1 MNKIEHL
8 TTERVD
14 DIPLLLAQLER
25 MQVATLLDRHFPTHG
40 NWQGLSLGMVSV
52 VWLSHILSEGDHWLN
67 HVEPWA
73 NGRLNCLQACLGQAV
88 RTLDFTDDRLAAV
101 LDYLSDDERWQSFE
115 RELGQH
121 LIRVYDLH
129 PSRVRLDSS
138 TVSGYVQPSPDGLFQ
153 FGHSKDHRPDLPQVK
168 IKLSA
173 LDPLG
178 LPLGVTIVG
187 GQRADDGLSVPA
199 IQEVQRTLGRAGLLY
214 VGDCKMAALSTRAYV
229 QQSGDYYLCP
239 LSGVQVSAARL
250 QQLVAPVQAGTQRL
264 TTIER
269 QREEEQSPE
278 AIAEGYEYTQQVSL
292 TQNGQTVQW
301 EERVLVVRSLKLAQ
315 TQRAAL
321 QQRLAKAQA
330 ELVLLNQPA
339 HKRGKTVLQ
348 QVSEV
353 REAAQ
358 AIVHRYRVDGLLEVE
373 YEERIVNERPVRRY
387 RERTASTHVKR
398 EISLRVQIKAVAV
411 AQAEACLGWHVYV
424 TNQPAAQLS
433 LEQAV
438 LAYREE
444 YLIERGFGRLKG
456 RPLSVSPLQLTSDER
471 VKGLLR
477 LLSLGLRVLCVL
489 EYQVRHQLAQQQQSL
504 AGLYAG
510 NPKRTTRRPSSE
522 ALLKAFEGL
531 HLTALTQQAHTV
543 YHVTPLS
550 TLQERIMALLGFP
563 SALYSTLVLHSAQ
576 LTFQMSEP

>member
-1 MNKIEHL
+1 MKPLTIE
-8 TTERVD
+8 RID
-14 DIPLLLAQLER
+14 DVPILLAQLEH
-25 MQVATLLDRHFPTHG
+25 MQIGQLLDRHFPTHG

-73 NGRLNCLQACLGQAV
+73 KPRLNCLQACLGQEV
-88 RTLDFTDDRLAAV
+88 RSLDCSDDRLAAV
-101 LDYLSDDERWQSFE
+101 LDYLSEDEPWQTFE
-115 RELGQH
+115 RDLGQH

-129 PSRVRLDSS
+129 PRRVRVDST

-187 GQRADDGLSVPA
+187 GQRADDGLYVPA
-199 IQEVQRTLGRAGLLY
+199 IQQAQQTLGQAGLLY

-229 QQSGDYYLCP
+229 QQSGDFYLCP
-239 LSGVQVSAARL
+239 LSGVQVSEATL

-264 TTIER
+264 TTIKR
-269 QREEEQSPE
+269 QSEQEESPE
-278 AIAEGYEYTQQVSL
+278 AIALGYEYTQQVTL
-292 TQNGQTVQW
+292 TQDEHTVQW
-301 EERVLVVRSLKLAQ
+301 DERVLVVRSLKLAQ
-315 TQRAAL
+315 THQAAL
-321 QQRLAKAQA
+321 QQRLTKAQA
-330 ELVLLNQPA
+330 ELVLLNQTD
-339 HKRGKTVLQ
+339 HKRGKKVLQ

-358 AIVHRYRVDGLLEVE
+358 AILHRYRVDGLLDVAYQEHVVS
-373 YEERIVNERPVRRY
+373 ERLVRRY
-387 RERTASTHVKR
+387 RERAAGIRVER
-398 EISLRVQIKAVAV
+398 EVSVSVQVNAQAV
-411 AQAEACLGWHVYV
+411 AQAASCLGWHVYV
-424 TNQPAAQLS
+424 TNQPAVQLS

-444 YLIERGFGRLKG
+444 YLVERGFGRLKG
-456 RPLSVSPLQLTSDER
+456 RPLSVSPLQLTSEPR

-477 LLSLGLRVLCVL
+477 LLSLGLRVLCLL
-489 EYQVRHQLAQQQQSL
+489 EYQVRCQLAAQQHVL

-510 NPKRTTRRPSSE
+510 NPKCATRRPTSK
-522 ALLKAFEGL
+522 ALLKAFKGL
-531 HLTALTQQAHTV
+531 HLTALGQQAHTV

-550 TLQERIMALLGFP
+550 TLQEHILALLGFP
-563 SALYSTLVLHSAQ
+563 AALYSTLALHSGQ
-576 LTFQMSEP
+576 LTFKMSEP

>member
-1 MNKIEHL
+1 MNEIEHL

-14 DIPLLLAQLER
+14 DIPILLAQLER
-25 MQVATLLDRHFPTHG
+25 MQVAPLLDRHFPTHG
-40 NWQGLSLGMVSV
+40 NWQGLSLGMVGV

-73 NGRLNCLQACLGQAV
+73 SGHLTCLQACLGQEV
-88 RTLDFTDDRLAAV
+88 RSLDFTDDRLAAV
-101 LDYLSDDERWQSFE
+101 LDYLSDDERWQACE
-115 RELGQH
+115 RALGQH

-129 PSRVRLDSS
+129 PSRVRVDST

-187 GQRADDGLSVPA
+187 GQRADDGLYVPA
-199 IQEVQRTLGRAGLLY
+199 IQQAQRTLGRTGLLY

-229 QQSGDYYLCP
+229 QQSGDFYLCP
-239 LSGVQVSAARL
+239 LSGVQVGAATV

-264 TTIER
+264 TSIAR
-269 QREEEQSPE
+269 QSEEEESTE
-278 AIAEGYEYTQQVSL
+278 AMAVGYEYTQQVSL
-292 TQNGQTVQW
+292 TQDEQTVQW
-301 EERVLVVRSLKLAQ
+301 DERVLVVRSLKLAQ
-315 TQRAAL
+315 TQQAAL

-330 ELVLLNQPA
+330 DLALLNPSE
-339 HKRGKTVLQ
+339 HKRGKKSLQ

-353 REAAQ
+353 REAAE
-358 AIVHRYRVDGLLEVE
+358 AIVHRYRVDGLLEVQ
-373 YEERIVNERPVRRY
+373 YHERSVSERPVRRY
-387 RERTASTHVKR
+387 RDRAAGTRVEREV
-398 EISLRVQIKAVAV
+398 SLSVQVNAEAL
-411 AQAEACLGWHVYV
+411 AQAESCLGWHVYV

-456 RPLSVSPLQLTSDER
+456 RPLSVRPLQLTSEPR

-477 LLSLGLRVLCVL
+477 LLSLGLRVLCLL
-489 EYQVRHQLAQQQQSL
+489 EYQVRHQLAEQRQTL

-510 NPKRTTRRPSSE
+510 NPKRATPRPTSE
-522 ALLKAFEGL
+522 ALLKAFKGV
-531 HLTALTQQAHTV
+531 HLTALTQQAQIV

-550 TLQERIMALLGFP
+550 RLQERIMALLGFP
-563 SALYSTLVLHSAQ
+563 SALYSILALHSGE
-576 LTFQMSEP
+576 LTFKMSEP

>member
-1 MNKIEHL
+1 MNEREPL

-14 DIPLLLAQLER
+14 DIPIVLAQLER

-52 VWLSHILSEGDHWLN
+52 VWLSHILSQGDHWLN

-73 NGRLNCLQACLGQAV
+73 NGRQNCLQACLGQEV
-88 RTLDFTDDRLAAV
+88 RRLDFTDDRLAAV

-115 RELGQH
+115 RELGHH

-187 GQRADDGLSVPA
+187 GQRADDGLYVPA
-199 IQEVQRTLGRAGLLY
+199 IQHAQRTLGRAGLLY

-229 QQSGDYYLCP
+229 QHSGDYYLCP

-250 QQLVAPVQAGTQRL
+250 QQLVAPVQAATQRL

-269 QREEEQSPE
+269 QREQEKSPE
-278 AIAEGYEYTQQVSL
+278 AIAQGYEYTQQVTL

-330 ELVLLNQPA
+330 ELLLLNQPV
-339 HKRGKTVLQ
+339 HKRGKKVLQ

-373 YEERIVNERPVRRY
+373 SQERIVSERPVRRY
-387 RERTASTHVKR
+387 RERAASTHVER
-398 EISLRVQIKAVAV
+398 EISLMVQVKAEAL
-411 AQAEACLGWHVYV
+411 AQAESCLGWHVYV

-489 EYQVRHQLAQQQQSL
+489 EYQVRQQLAQQQEVL

-510 NPKRTTRRPSSE
+510 NPKRTTRRPTSE

-550 TLQERIMALLGFP
+550 TLQERILALLGFP
-563 SALYSTLVLHSAQ
+563 SALYSTLVLHSGQ
-576 LTFQMSEP
+576 LTFKMSEP